1 MQMMK
6 QEKATSNGLNKTR
19 KSFAE
24 KFAALTAAFKRVDED
39 FLEELEEILILSDMG
54 VETSAYLIG
63 ELRSKVKQDSI
74 EKPEAIRSALTD
86 IIAALL
92 AGEKPNYP
100 CPTVMLIVG
109 VNGVGKTTAI
119 GKLAHRFKSEGKQVV
134 LAAGDTFR
142 AAASEQ
148 LAKWG
153 KNANVPVVKH
163 HEGADPGAVVFDAV
177 QSAKSKNADILIC
190 DTAGRLHNKQN
201 LMDELEKIDRV
212 IDKAWPKANRTNY
225 LVVDAA
231 TGQNALVQAK
241 AFMESV
247 KIDGIILTKLDGTA
261 KGGMACAIKKSLGL
275 PVVYI
280 GVGEKMEDLIPFDAE
295 AFAQGLL

>member
-1 MQMMK
+1 MIK
-6 QEKATSNGLNKTR
+6 QENATSHGLNKTR

-24 KFAALTAAFKRVDED
+24 KFAALTSAFKRVDEN

-63 ELRSKVKQDSI
+63 ALRSKVKQEGI

-86 IIAALL
+86 IIAELL
-92 AGEKPNYP
+92 AGDAPNYES
-100 CPTVMLIVG
+100 PTVMLIVG

-119 GKLAHRFKSEGKQVV
+119 GKLAHRFKTQGKQVV

-142 AAASEQ
+142 AAAGEQ

-163 HEGADPGAVVFDAV
+163 HEGTDPGAVVFDAV
-177 QSAKSKNADILIC
+177 QSAKAKNADFLIC

-201 LMDELEKIDRV
+201 LMEELEKIDRV
-212 IDKAWPKANRTNY
+212 IGKAWPEAHRTNY

-241 AFMESV
+241 AFTESV

-261 KGGMACAIKKSLGL
+261 KGGMACAIKKTLGI

-280 GVGEKMEDLIPFDAE
+280 GVGEKMEDLIPFDADE
-295 AFAQGLL
+295 FASGLL